1 MRGSVGRAGIVGLL
15 ARAGAVLLVVALVAQ
30 LLVSA
35 IAVDPVG
42 AATDRG
48 LGSFVV
54 SLLRGTS
61 TGALGAAA
69 CVVAVLLLIVAVR
82 GVRLARRLL
91 VRRCQPSGHAGRSQA
106 ASATDRASATR

>member
-1 MRGSVGRAGIVGLL
+1 MRGSVGRRGIVSLL
-15 ARAGAVLLVVALVAQ
+15 AQAGAALLVTALVGQ

-35 IAVDPVG
+35 IAVDPVDS
-42 AATDRG
+42 ADKG

-69 CVVAVLLLIVAVR
+69 CVAAVLLLIVAVR
-82 GVRLARRLL
+82 GARLVWRLL
-91 VRRCQPSGHAGRSQA
+91 GRRCQAP
-106 ASATDRASATR
+106 